1 MKFIKELIPYV
12 VITLV
17 VLFIRMYIVSPVRV
31 DGNSMY
37 PTLNNGEFLLLT
49 KFDKNYDRFDIVVL
63 KYRNQK
69 LVKRIIGLP
78 GEHVEYKNNKLY
90 VNGKVIE
97 ENFKLFETKDFNI
110 TELGYDVIP
119 DNYYFVVG
127 DNRGASL
134 DSRKI
139 GLIHKKNMEG
149 TINLSISRFRTVK

>member
-49 KFDKNYDRFDIVVL
+49 KFDKSYDRFDIVVL